1 MLAENVEIAEHL
13 QDFVLSA
20 GMSEIELK
28 MVFRALTILL
38 KGGTTLFSIQLIV
51 IIQTYIS
58 WSNISNKN
66 KTTLNSKLNVTTLE
80 YGKQKLLKPST
91 FS

>member
-1 MLAENVEIAEHL
+1 MFTPYTIDTLAHYCSNNRYA
-13 QDFVLSA
+13 Q
-20 GMSEIELK
+20 
-28 MVFRALTILL
+28 VFRALTILL